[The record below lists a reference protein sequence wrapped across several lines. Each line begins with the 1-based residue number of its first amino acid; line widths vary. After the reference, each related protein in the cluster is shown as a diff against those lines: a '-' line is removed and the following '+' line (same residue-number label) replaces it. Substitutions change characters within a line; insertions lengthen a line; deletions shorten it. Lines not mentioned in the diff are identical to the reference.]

1 MNDSTASAHGT
12 GRDGSVERRHDLDAT
27 ADSDYVRTFIPLVEF
42 LGAALGE
49 HTEVVLHD
57 VSCPDKSVIAIAN
70 GHISGR
76 TVGSPA
82 TDLVM
87 KTLKEGQHADR
98 GYLIG
103 YAARTAR
110 SDQSLTSSTY
120 FIKREGRIVGSLCI
134 NTDQGAFHTLQRA
147 VEQLGKAYFASA
159 PEPDSQE
166 SHEENLVASVDDMAA
181 QVIEAIRE
189 ERRIPVARFGAEDRL
204 EVIRRLDERGYFY
217 FKGAVGKVA
226 RHLGVAESTA
236 YRYLHM
242 VQH

>member
-1 MNDSTASAHGT
+1 MNDSTASTLGADREGALE
-12 GRDGSVERRHDLDAT
+12 SRREAEAT
-27 ADSDYVRTFIPLVEF
+27 PDSDYVRTFIPLVEF

-49 HTEVVLHD
+49 NTEVVLHD

-134 NTDQGAFHTLQRA
+134 NTDQGAFHALQRA
-147 VEQLGKAYFASA
+147 VEQLGKAYFAVSPSTDA
-159 PEPDSQE
+159 QEP
-166 SHEENLVASVDDMAA
+166 HEENLVASVDDMAV
-181 QVIEAIRE
+181 QVIDAMRE
-189 ERRIPVARFGAEDRL
+189 ERRIPVAKFGAEDRL
-204 EVIRRLDERGYFY
+204 EVIRRLDERGYFH

-242 VQH
+242 AQH